1 MHSDI
6 KKAFAWAICDSEH
19 FLRLILIV
27 VEVEMENAF
36 KSGSMGVKRKLLD
49 VEIEEIE
56 DLNFNWP
63 LENIF
68 DKILNF

>member
-1 MHSDI
+1 M
-6 KKAFAWAICDSEH
+6 
-19 FLRLILIV
+19 IV